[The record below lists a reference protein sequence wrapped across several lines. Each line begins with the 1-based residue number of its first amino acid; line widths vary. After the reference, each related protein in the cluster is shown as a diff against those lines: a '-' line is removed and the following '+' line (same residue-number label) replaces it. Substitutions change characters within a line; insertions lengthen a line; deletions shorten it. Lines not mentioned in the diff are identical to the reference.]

1 MLDFP
6 GVTIYITV
14 FSHSPRVDFLT
25 TRDSARF
32 SARWF
37 GFFLE
42 ISAGPPKREVYGMG
56 VANSLDGKHLA
67 KHVELLK
74 GLLPL
79 IGLWMRMILFCC
91 CHFQP

>member
-1 MLDFP
+1 M
-6 GVTIYITV
+6 
-14 FSHSPRVDFLT
+14 DFLI
-25 TRDSARF
+25 RQDFQPGGLAFSSRF
-32 SARWF
+32 LLGCPKGKFMEW
-37 GFFLE
+37 GF
-42 ISAGPPKREVYGMG
+42 
-56 VANSLDGKHLA
+56 ANSLDGKHLA